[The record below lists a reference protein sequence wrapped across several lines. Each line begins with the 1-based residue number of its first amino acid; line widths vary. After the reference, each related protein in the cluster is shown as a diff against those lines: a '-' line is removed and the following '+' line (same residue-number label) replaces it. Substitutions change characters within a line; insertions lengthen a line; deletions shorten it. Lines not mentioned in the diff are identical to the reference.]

1 MPHTDRAQ
9 PPAGDSLHG
18 GWSRRRLVA
27 ILAGAGLAANVLAA
41 AFGYGVYRAVTQ
53 ATDPQA
59 VDPAHSETMA
69 ADDAHP
75 APESYGAPG
84 RQRRDAIAAAPMLVV
99 PPSAAHPPADTDGFS
114 EPGPT
119 TTGAPSIEI
128 PAGDAVPGPAL
139 VMSGFPHT
147 SQGAVAQLAQI
158 DVAVL
163 QSMNLTTAREVH
175 DAWALP
181 GGASPEQ
188 WWITA
193 SVRAFLDAASM
204 PGAKDPAVWVQVEP
218 AAAMVKGTDGP
229 DWSTVCVLLRV
240 SASYR
245 SQGEVAFGH
254 CERMQWM
261 GERWMIAPGTPPA
274 SAPSTWPDTDLA
286 LQAGWARWQTVA
298 TPSVKPEPESALG
311 VRPTEA
317 ESRDGSSPRR
327 AGEQSDCLTTALSC
341 SHGPTNLDGPGGRG
355 ARGTAKVDLPD
366 IDLPGIDLPDLNPL
380 DDLGSVIAKAAADA
394 WTSAMMAVWASGLFV
409 LRVVLT
415 FAEAFLTPDLSA
427 DGPGRDVYAF
437 TLWLAGGLAT
447 ILVLVQLGRAA
458 FTREGKQ
465 LARAAIGAGQFVLA
479 YACWLGYCS
488 ILVAACGTLSRALMG
503 SLLGVQTWPEFDPL
517 DGFSAE
523 DIADAGTA
531 TVLAFLGVFLWLAA
545 IGHILVYLA
554 RAASLLVLAATG
566 PVAAAGLVAD
576 STRSW
581 FWKSLRWFHAAALTP
596 VLMVLVLGIGVQFA
610 SGVAASMAG
619 GAQQAVATA
628 LPAVM
633 LILVSTIAPMALF
646 KLLAFVDP
654 GTPSGASFRQG
665 MAAAGGVQGL
675 LTGKASAGPG
685 GSTAASADGTGRSSG
700 EQGAEEATGA
710 RFSKATQG
718 AAGLLGPVGQAAA
731 AGIGVVTKAGALAA
745 SLISDQTNQAGA
757 GQGTYGPDF
766 SSLGT
771 RAGRSGLPSA
781 PGPAAHMSHRDGDE
795 DGDGSGPAGRDGGS
809 GPAGKGGGSSSA
821 PAPYLPRDPAFPQ
834 GSPLPG
840 VAPTSPLPPAGTGT
854 ASGSS
859 GSSGAEAGG
868 AARSATGGAAGAG
881 GPAGGAAAGTGAA
894 VPIPPIA

>member
-1 MPHTDRAQ
+1 MPHADRAQ
-9 PPAGDSLHG
+9 SPFGDDLHV

-27 ILAGAGLAANVLAA
+27 ILAGAGLAAAVLAS

-53 ATDPQA
+53 STDP
-59 VDPAHSETMA
+59 VHSESMA
-69 ADDAHP
+69 ANDSHL
-75 APESYGAPG
+75 APESFGAPG

-99 PPSAAHPPADTDGFS
+99 PPSAAHPPADMDGFS
-114 EPGPT
+114 EPR
-119 TTGAPSIEI
+119 ASMRRLPSIEI
-128 PAGDAVPGPAL
+128 PAGDGVPGPAL

-147 SQGAVAQLAQI
+147 PQGAIAQLAQL

-163 QSMNLTTAREVH
+163 QSMSLATAREVH

-181 GGASPEQ
+181 GAASSEQ

-254 CERMQWM
+254 CERMQWVS
-261 GERWMIAPGTPPA
+261 GRWMIAPGAPPA
-274 SAPSTWPDTDLA
+274 GAPSTWPDTDLA
-286 LQAGWARWQTVA
+286 MQAGWARWQTVA
-298 TPSVKPEPESALG
+298 TPSVKPEPASALG
-311 VRPTEA
+311 ARPPGA
-317 ESRDGSSPRR
+317 ESREGGGPRR
-327 AGEQSDCLTTALSC
+327 AGDRSDCFTTAVSC
-341 SHGPTNLDGPGGRG
+341 SLRPTHFDGPGGRG
-355 ARGTAKVDLPD
+355 AGGTIKVDLPD
-366 IDLPGIDLPDLNPL
+366 IDLPDLNPL

-415 FAEAFLTPDLSA
+415 FAEAFLTPDLSS

-488 ILVAACGTLSRALMG
+488 ILVAACGTLSEALMG

-523 DIADAGTA
+523 DITDAGTA

-633 LILVSTIAPMALF
+633 LVLVSTIAPMALF

-675 LTGKASAGPG
+675 LTGRASAGAD

-710 RFSKATQG
+710 RFAKATQG
-718 AAGLLGPVGQAAA
+718 AAGTLGPVGQAAA

-757 GQGTYGPDF
+757 GQGIYGPDF
-766 SSLGT
+766 SSLGA
-771 RAGRSGLPSA
+771 RAGRTGHPSA
-781 PGPAAHMSHRDGDE
+781 PGPAAHMSNHDE
-795 DGDGSGPAGRDGGS
+795 DANGDGPGPAGGDGES
-809 GPAGKGGGSSSA
+809 GPSASTAGSSSP
-821 PAPYLPRDPAFPQ
+821 PAPHLPPDPAFPQ

-840 VAPTSPLPPAGTGT
+840 LGPTSPMPPAGTG
-854 ASGSS
+854 AGGSG
-859 GSSGAEAGG
+859 GSFGAETGG
-868 AARSATGGAAGAG
+868 AARSATGGAAGG
-881 GPAGGAAAGTGAA
+881 TAGGAAAGTAAA